1 MIVIAGWGPVII
13 RPGVP
18 VAMVIAIIRLMM
30 VIIVAAVMIPAIALS
45 FMVI

>member
-1 MIVIAGWGPVII
+1 MVVIAGWGPVII

-18 VAMVIAIIRLMM
+18 AMVIAIRRLMM

-45 FMVI
+45 IMVI

>member
-45 FMVI
+45 IMVI